1 MTARTGRQTP
11 TSSVIIPYKQTKGQ
25 EAIDL
30 YNSGKNKAQEWQELM
45 MYDIMAVDDD
55 GLWVH
60 QKFGYEIPRRNGK
73 GEIAEM
79 RELWGLIN
87 GQKGLHTAHRVNT
100 SSSAAKRLA
109 SQLDS
114 MGSAEI

>member
-73 GEIAEM
+73 GEIAGM
-79 RELWGLIN
+79 RETCTGNHVSEKKSESGNLR
-87 GQKGLHTAHRVNT
+87 QCRHRIRRRN
-100 SSSAAKRLA
+100 
-109 SQLDS
+109 
-114 MGSAEI
+114 AESRFRN